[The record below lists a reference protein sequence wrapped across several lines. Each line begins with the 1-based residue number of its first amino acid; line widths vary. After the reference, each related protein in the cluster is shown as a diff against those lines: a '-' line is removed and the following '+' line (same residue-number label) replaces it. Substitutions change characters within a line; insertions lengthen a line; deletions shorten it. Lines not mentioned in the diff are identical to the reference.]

1 LVDFCGDIGDLMSSL
16 DEILPDS
23 EVEAM
28 DTPEANVLGT
38 LECLVADDLK
48 PALRKLRELR
58 SLFK

>member
-1 LVDFCGDIGDLMSSL
+1 LADFCGDIGELVSSL
-16 DEILPDS
+16 DEILTDH

-38 LECLVADDLK
+38 LECLLADDLK
-48 PALRKLRELR
+48 PALRKLRELG